1 MAATCGT
8 SLRKVKEVY
17 DYRDRERQ
25 AARFLDSYRAHGAPE
40 VSPEAPVE
48 VNSEREQA
56 PSPPLSR
63 LPSPPRSAGDAAWAG
78 ELDMAAF
85 APLIPGP
92 AAAACGDV
100 FARPQAAPPV
110 PRDARPA
117 GIAEILRASAERRAA
132 AKLEKLAG
140 KRRRR
145 PGLSVVDGDGGEDC
159 SALVLHGSSP
169 LSPGRPVSARV
180 QRFLSKERL
189 EEALDGG
196 GKILR
201 AAYEFA
207 YGVPTASGN
216 LEWIRKRLVEA
227 LERE

>member
-25 AARFLDSYRAHGAPE
+25 AARFLDSYRAQGAVDASPDAPLE
-40 VSPEAPVE
+40 VD
-48 VNSEREQA
+48 SEREPA
-56 PSPPLSR
+56 S
-63 LPSPPRSAGDAAWAG
+63 SPPRAQQPGPACSAGDAAWAQ

-85 APLIPGP
+85 GPPLIAEP
-92 AAAACGDV
+92 AAASYGDV
-100 FARPQAAPPV
+100 FAQPQASPRM
-110 PRDARPA
+110 PRDERSS
-117 GIAEILRASAERRAA
+117 GIADILRASAERRAA
-132 AKLEKLAG
+132 AKLQKLNN

-145 PGLSVVDGDGGEDC
+145 PQPSTFDCDGADC
-159 SALVLHGSSP
+159 GALVLHGSSP
-169 LSPGRPVSARV
+169 LSPGRPVSARPV
-180 QRFLSKERL
+180 RFLSKDSL

-196 GKILR
+196 GKVLR
-201 AAYEFA
+201 AAYEWA